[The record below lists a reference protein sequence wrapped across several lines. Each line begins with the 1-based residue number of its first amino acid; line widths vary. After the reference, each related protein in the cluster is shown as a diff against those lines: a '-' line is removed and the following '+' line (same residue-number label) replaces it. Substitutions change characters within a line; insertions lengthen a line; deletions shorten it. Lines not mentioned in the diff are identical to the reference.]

1 MAKFSHDTERLVLR
15 PFSAGDL
22 EAMLDYFTAPDAQ
35 RYLDFRAHDRRD
47 VALALEQMRTQHRLT
62 RPGDSF
68 CCAVARKSDGQVV
81 GQASLRWTDAT
92 AGQGELRFVIAPRH
106 RNQGFGAEAARAMIG
121 IGFDEFAFHRVF
133 ARCAGRDRAS
143 AHLMRKLGL
152 RLEAH
157 YREHALYGG
166 EWDEELHFAV
176 LDREWGR
183 DRRVA
188 PLPVLRQQPRLTA

>member
-1 MAKFSHDTERLVLR
+1 MAKFSQDTDRLVLR
-15 PFSAGDL
+15 SFEADDL
-22 EAMLDYFTAPDAQ
+22 EAVLDYYTIADAQ
-35 RYLDFRAHDRRD
+35 RYLDYHAHDRRD
-47 VALALEQMRTQHRLT
+47 VALALEQMQAQHRLT

-68 CCAVARKSDGQVV
+68 CCAVARQADGQLV

-92 AGQGELRFVIAPRH
+92 AGQGELRFVIAPQF
-106 RNQGFGAEAARAMIG
+106 RNHGYGTEAAQAMIG
-121 IGFDEFAFHRVF
+121 IGFDDFGFHRIF
-133 ARCAGRDRAS
+133 ARCSGRDRAS
-143 AHLMRKLGL
+143 AHLLRKLGL

-183 DRRVA
+183 DRRVT
-188 PLPVLRQQPRLTA
+188 PLPVLRTEPRLSA